1 MNFSGYQEFRN
12 KFEKSYGSY
21 QVKYPN
27 AFLVLDFPA
36 QLRVLQEYDNS
47 WVNDSHIQH
56 YFDQTIKLD
65 FSTKFYSIFLRM
77 TAFFR
82 RIRPSKKIT
91 IHSSIQDTN
100 FPGFNNMLDYT
111 AKKNGWNLIYG
122 IQPVSSFW
130 DIISLKVISP
140 YRSFLSTR
148 TKKILSEF
156 NKRDKIQW
164 FELLKNERMMTA
176 LDNSVKSDIKKLDK
190 LLYRLGINVFINTG
204 DSSANARVLIEAC
217 STHNIKTISLAHGY
231 ISDFTLIGIAPVRSD
246 KLILWTEK
254 QLTEFLNVV
263 DEIQANRLDFIG
275 FPKKINFVDQPLSD
289 QSILLVTTSIEPMLN
304 DLKKKHFLKKVILEL
319 KKISPNFRLRLH
331 PNERINIPKIN
342 DFLAENPV
350 NLANGDLMDEI
361 AKSNYIVGFSSSVLL
376 EAVSSG
382 KPVFEIKELTDPL
395 HEFESIKK
403 ISIDEIQNIHDI
415 DFNPTNHKEL
425 FFNKK
430 KISLNLQRLIES
442 IV

>member
-12 KFEKSYGSY
+12 KFEKTYGSY
-21 QVKYPN
+21 QLKYPN
-27 AFLVLDFPA
+27 AFLALDFPA
-36 QLRVLQEYDNS
+36 QLRVLQEYENS
-47 WVNDSHIQH
+47 WVKDSHIQH

-65 FSTKFYSIFLRM
+65 FSSKFYSIFLRM

-82 RIRPSKKIT
+82 IIRPSKKIT
-91 IHSSIQDTN
+91 IHNSIQNSN
-100 FPGFNNMLDYT
+100 FPGFNKILDST

-122 IQPVSSFW
+122 IQPDSSFW
-130 DIISLKVISP
+130 DILSFKVISP

-156 NKRDKIQW
+156 NKRDKIEW
-164 FELLKNERMMTA
+164 FGLLKNERMMTA
-176 LDNSVKSDIKKLDK
+176 LDNSVKSDVKTLEK
-190 LLYRLGINVFINTG
+190 LLFRLGIDIFINTG
-204 DSSANARVLIEAC
+204 DSSASARVLIEAC
-217 STHNIKTISLAHGY
+217 SNHNIKTISFAHGY

-254 QLTEFLNVV
+254 QFTEFSNVV
-263 DEIQANRLDFIG
+263 DETQASRLDFVG
-275 FPKKINFVDQPLSD
+275 FPKKINFVDQPNSN
-289 QSILLVTTSIEPMLN
+289 QSILLVTTFIEPMLN
-304 DLKKKHFLKKVILEL
+304 DSKKKYFLKNVILEL

-331 PNERINIPKIN
+331 PNERTNISKIN
-342 DFLAENPV
+342 DFLAENHV
-350 NLANGDLMDEI
+350 NLAHGDLMDEI

-376 EAVSSG
+376 EAASSG